1 MGKITTNSYILD
13 SVKNGIKM
21 VFLTAPVC
29 DFYPHK
35 MQPKQDSD
43 IIQAEICKL
52 LSKGVILLYLQRE
65 KMMILFQTFL
75 LGRKEMTHTG

>member
-1 MGKITTNSYILD
+1 MHL
-13 SVKNGIKM
+13 
-21 VFLTAPVC
+21 
-29 DFYPHK
+29 
-35 MQPKQDSD
+35 KQDSD

-52 LSKGVILLYLQRE
+52 LSKGVIILYLQRE